1 MLIAGRAGGNIR
13 PGRMLECPD
22 GPAEGV
28 YLSMMDI
35 MGVAV
40 HEIGGVDEAIP
51 VT

>member
-1 MLIAGRAGGNIR
+1 MNPPFKAQTDSMRY
-13 PGRMLECPD
+13 PD
-22 GPAEGV
+22 GPAERV